1 MFMNKVST
9 QVVCANGN
17 QPRFLS
23 FLRVSSLLASVDF
36 YARAR
41 EFRSPN
47 YPEDNDIHFVL
58 YRFLGRAL
66 VTLLLKGN
74 FRVGHLFSEKPC
86 KCFSHCNTIKKYIFS
101 DLFGSEIEIQSVK
114 FAAYSNFR
122 H

>member
-1 MFMNKVST
+1 MVINPGFSPSSSSRLFMRAFILRAL
-9 QVVCANGN
+9 ANFD
-17 QPRFLS
+17 P
-23 FLRVSSLLASVDF
+23 
-36 YARAR
+36 
-41 EFRSPN
+41 PTI
-47 YPEDNDIHFVL
+47 PEDNETLLVL

-74 FRVGHLFSEKPC
+74 SRVGHLVWEKPC
-86 KCFSHCNTIKKYIFS
+86 KCFSYCNTIKKYIFS

>member
-1 MFMNKVST
+1 MFMHKFST

-23 FLRVSSLLASVDF
+23 FLRVSSLLASVGF
-36 YARAR
+36 
-41 EFRSPN
+41 FSPN
-47 YPEDNDIHFVL
+47 YPEDNETLLVL

-86 KCFSHCNTIKKYIFS
+86 KCFS
-101 DLFGSEIEIQSVK
+101 
-114 FAAYSNFR
+114 
-122 H
+122 

>member
-1 MFMNKVST
+1 MFMHKVST

-66 VTLLLKGN
+66 GTLLLKGN

-86 KCFSHCNTIKKYIFS
+86 KCFS
-101 DLFGSEIEIQSVK
+101 
-114 FAAYSNFR
+114 
-122 H
+122 